1 MEDRQ
6 RLRLKLPDGA
16 EFEAEGTPDFVRSE
30 RQEFLAGL
38 QPKSEISKTPQ
49 TPTRTIQEPTIAFV
63 NIPIFEEFTG
73 QNIYINLRM
82 VERTECHMVVYNCFA
97 FG

>member
-1 MEDRQ
+1 MYC
-6 RLRLKLPDGA
+6 LLKNRA
-16 EFEAEGTPDFVRSE
+16 ETGGEQLAYKNPRGVSIGGMFEMFRV
-30 RQEFLAGL
+30 QLLFC
-38 QPKSEISKTPQ
+38 KMV
-49 TPTRTIQEPTIAFV
+49 IAFV